1 MFEII
6 PDYVIIIIFSF
17 LDKFSLQKY
26 DSAMTSKSD
35 RKYYLS
41 TIKLLK
47 ISNPCRWSYLRG
59 VQGFDRQICKFNN
72 INYVSKYCTDLII
85 YGNYSDKN
93 YKTFYINN
101 ENIKKLRIDLYSKN
115 IQLFELYAK
124 NLEELYFV
132 RYVNININ
140 VLKNI
145 SKNCPKLKKIN
156 FICPICIIYNEEQIK
171 KLINTDKIE
180 VKIKK

>member
-6 PDYVIIIIFSF
+6 PEYVIIIIFSF

-26 DSAMTSKSD
+26 DSAMTSKND

-47 ISNPCRWSYLRG
+47 IANPCRWSYLRG
-59 VQGFDRQICKFNN
+59 VQGFDRQICNFNN

-85 YGNYSDKN
+85 YGSSKN

-101 ENIKKLRIDLYSKN
+101 ENIKKLRIDLCSKN
-115 IQLFELYAK
+115 IELFELYAK

-132 RYVNININ
+132 KYVNININ
-140 VLKNI
+140 VLENI

-156 FICPICIIYNEEQIK
+156 FISPICVYNEEQIK
-171 KLINTDKIE
+171 NAINTDKIA